1 MSRVS
6 VTVVLRVS
14 TSTSPDC
21 SAVKRCCVFSGV
33 NLTLVASPNIV
44 EAMARH
50 RSTSMPLYSPLLS
63 AIEKP
68 GMPVDTP
75 HWTNP
80 FFLTLSK
87 VAPALAA
94 ADAANS
100 AAPIAASFSTFIVIS
115 VWDKSSRTRAGLGR
129 RMGRMVASAQQAAH
143 PGIPLKYRDTGEIKT
158 LFSYEKRGRVLARRI
173 CPKTHSF
180 RSGENVSG
188 RSHGYAF
195 SQPAHQEA

>member
-14 TSTSPDC
+14 TSISPDC

-33 NLTLVASPNIV
+33 NLTLVGSPNMV

-50 RSTSMPLYSPLLS
+50 MSTSMPLYSPLLS
-63 AIEKP
+63 AIENP
-68 GMPVDTP
+68 GMPVETP

-115 VWDKSSRTRAGLGR
+115 VWDKSSL
-129 RMGRMVASAQQAAH
+129 QW
-143 PGIPLKYRDTGEIKT
+143 PGW
-158 LFSYEKRGRVLARRI
+158 A
-173 CPKTHSF
+173 
-180 RSGENVSG
+180 
-188 RSHGYAF
+188 
-195 SQPAHQEA
+195 EAWGGW